1 MTAKRRN
8 KADIEAGRIR
18 VTGFLKKSEYKNLVD
33 AMELLGIHNE
43 TTFVTMSIVSFYQNT
58 LGFKN
63 KKPSSEENG

>member
-1 MTAKRRN
+1 MAIKRRN

-43 TTFVTMSIVSFYQNT
+43 ATYVTMSIVSFNQHT
-58 LGFKN
+58 IGFKN
-63 KKPSSEENG
+63 KKPSPEENG

>member
-1 MTAKRRN
+1 MAIKRRN

-43 TTFVTMSIVSFYQNT
+43 ATYVTMSIVSFNQHT
-58 LGFKN
+58 IGFKN